1 MVMQIQ
7 QKKSKSTGNQRR
19 RFADSQNKNRTK
31 SHDRYWLNNRER
43 TGHVPFFDCTQKI

>member
-19 RFADSQNKNRTK
+19 RFAEQK
-31 SHDRYWLNNRER
+31 SH
-43 TGHVPFFDCTQKI
+43 KIARSVLT